1 MLLLREHPRRSLPEY
16 LPQAAGRLGAM
27 LLLREFAR
35 RSLRENLAGTAFGL
49 FVAGL
54 VVWLVVLYWS
64 APFDL

>member
-1 MLLLREHPRRSLPEY
+1 MLLLREYVRRSLPED
-16 LPQAAGRLGAM
+16 
-27 LLLREFAR
+27 
-35 RSLRENLAGTAFGL
+35 LAGTAFGL